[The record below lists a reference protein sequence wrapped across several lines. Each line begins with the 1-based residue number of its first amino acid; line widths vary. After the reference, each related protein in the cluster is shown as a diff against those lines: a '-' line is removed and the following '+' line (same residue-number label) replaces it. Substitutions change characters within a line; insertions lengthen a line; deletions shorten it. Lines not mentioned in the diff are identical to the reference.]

1 MSFPILKT
9 ATISYENGQKV
20 TLPRMKVTD
29 TEMTFSDGLQAVCL
43 SLEQR
48 GKLTAV
54 YVHTDLTNGH
64 TLDPENAVSLSF
76 SFGDDVTGYM
86 ASEMAM
92 HWATPRVDTDFSKI
106 EGNTQAL
113 LLHRQNGAFS
123 LLLPVC
129 DREYKTTVSGTE
141 DGVEVHSFSWMP
153 QMNACHTLAF
163 VYGEDK
169 DPYSLMRSATA
180 YAVELMGNRV
190 KMREDRAVPDLFE
203 YLGWCS
209 WDAFHVF
216 VNHQGLL
223 DKCQELKDK
232 NIPVRWALIDDMWAD
247 VPNLKTLPPDI
258 ALGPMIST
266 MHRSKMRSFEAD
278 PDRFPRGLAPCIADI
293 KSKYG
298 LAVGM
303 WHPTTGYW
311 LGVEEDGPIAKQHAD
326 CLAVSVGGRL
336 MHRIDDEDK
345 VFAFYDAFHTYLEE
359 CGADFIKI
367 DNQSCISSNFK
378 GVVPVGVA
386 GRNLQNAIER
396 STTKH
401 FGNRLINCMGMGNE
415 NYWNRP
421 DSAVTR
427 CSCDFAPE
435 NKEWF
440 IGNLMRCCYN
450 SYVQG
455 QLMWCD
461 WDMWWT
467 DDNQAEKNAIAHAIS
482 GGPVY
487 LSDELGRSVRDR
499 VMPLVYADGRL
510 LRCDRP
516 AMPTTDCLTVNPA
529 VEPIPFTMWSTVK
542 GCAVI
547 AAFHLYKEQI
557 PVSSTLSVDPF
568 WGLDGDEFV
577 VYEHFSKTA
586 FTVKRGDTWDV
597 TLTNDEDL
605 KLYAVY
611 PINNAVTPIGL
622 TDKYIAPHAV
632 IEQTGNTLTL
642 REGGN
647 FAFYTERP
655 VERVEVNGKAVPF
668 TQTGALYIVETTE
681 TDTPMAVTVV

>member
-1 MSFPILKT
+1 MTFPAL
-9 ATISYENGQKV
+9 N
-20 TLPRMKVTD
+20 TLTLTCEDGEPIGLPLIQETD
-29 TEMTFSDGLQAVCL
+29 TEMHFSNGTQSVSLTFQTK
-43 SLEQR
+43 EE
-48 GKLTAV
+48 LTAL
-54 YVHTDLTNGH
+54 YVHTDLTDGYA
-64 TLDPENAVSLSF
+64 LDPENAVTLSLSF
-76 SFGDDVTGYM
+76 ADDVTGYM

-106 EGNTQAL
+106 QDNTQAL
-113 LLHRQNGAFS
+113 LLRRENGTFS

-129 DREYKTTVSGTE
+129 DSEYKTTLSGCE
-141 DGVEVHSFSWMP
+141 NGVLTHTFSWMP
-153 QMNACHTLAF
+153 QMSGCHTLAF
-163 VYGEDK
+163 VYGEGE
-169 DPYSLMRSATA
+169 DPYLLMRNATE

-190 KMREDRAVPDLFE
+190 KMREDRKVPDLFE

-216 VNHQGLL
+216 VNDQGLL
-223 DKCQELKDK
+223 DKCQEFTDK
-232 NIPVRWALIDDMWAD
+232 NVPVRWALIDDMWAD

-298 LAVGM
+298 LSVGM

-311 LGVEEDGPIAKQHAD
+311 LGMEEDGPVAKQYAD
-326 CLAVSVGGRL
+326 CLAVSAGGRL
-336 MHRIDDEDK
+336 IHRIDDVDK
-345 VFAFYDAFHTYLEE
+345 AFHFYDGFHTYLEE

-386 GRNLQNAIER
+386 GRNMQNAIER

-421 DSAVTR
+421 ESAVTR

-499 VMPLVYADGRL
+499 VIPLVYTDGRL

-516 AMPTTDCLTVNPA
+516 AMPTTNCLTVNPA
-529 VEPIPFTMWSTVK
+529 TEPIPFTMWSTVN

-557 PVSSTLSVDPF
+557 PVSSRLSVDPF

-586 FTVKRGDTWDV
+586 FTVKRGETWDV
-597 TLTNDEDL
+597 TLTNDDDV
-605 KLYAVY
+605 KFYSVY
-611 PINNAVTPIGL
+611 PVSNAVTPIGL
-622 TDKYIAPHAV
+622 TDKYVAPHTVAKQS
-632 IEQTGNTLTL
+632 ESAFTLH
-642 REGGN
+642 EGGN

-655 VERVEVNGKAVPF
+655 VTRVEVNGEEVSFAK
-668 TQTGALYIVETTE
+668 QGSLYSVEMDTTDAPMMVTIV
-681 TDTPMAVTVV
+681 

>member
-1 MSFPILKT
+1 MSFP
-9 ATISYENGQKV
+9 TIHTVALNLENGEKLL
-20 TLPRMKVTD
+20 LPLCEQ
-29 TEMTFSDGLQAVCL
+29 TENAVSYSNGDATVQLSCETRDG
-43 SLEQR
+43 
-48 GKLTAV
+48 LTAV
-54 YVHTDLTNGH
+54 YLHTDLADGN
-64 TLDPENAVSLSF
+64 TLHPEDAITLSLSF
-76 SFGDDVTGYM
+76 DPDTVGYM

-106 EGNTQAL
+106 EDNTQAL
-113 LLHRQNGAFS
+113 LLRKKSGIFS
-123 LLLPVC
+123 LVLPVC
-129 DREYKTTVSGTE
+129 DREYKSTISGAE
-141 DGVEVHSFSWMP
+141 NGVQIHTFSWMG
-153 QMNACHTLAF
+153 QMTACHTLAF
-163 VYGEDK
+163 VFAEGE
-169 DPYSLMRSATA
+169 DPYSLIQNATA
-180 YAVELMGNRV
+180 YAVNLLGNRV
-190 KMREDRAVPDLFE
+190 KMREDRDFPEIFE

-216 VNHQGLL
+216 VNDQGLL
-223 DKCQELKDK
+223 DKCQEFKDK
-232 NIPVRWALIDDMWAD
+232 NVPVRWALLDDMWAD
-247 VPNLKTLPPDI
+247 IPNLKTLPTDI
-258 ALGPMIST
+258 AFGPMVT
-266 MHRSKMRSFEAD
+266 AMHRSKMRSFEAD

-298 LAVGM
+298 LAVGI

-311 LGVEEDGPIAKQHAD
+311 LGMEEDGPVAQQYAD
-326 CLAVSVGGRL
+326 CLVVSTGGRL
-336 MHRIDDEDK
+336 IHRIDDEDK
-345 VFAFYDAFHTYLEE
+345 AFRFYDAFHTYLEA

-386 GRNLQNAIER
+386 GRNLHNAIER

-421 DSAVTR
+421 ESAVTR

-487 LSDELGRSVRDR
+487 LSDELDRSVREL
-499 VMPLVYADGRL
+499 VMQLVYTDGRL

-516 AMPTTDCLTVNPA
+516 AMPTIDCLTVNPA
-529 VEPIPFTMWSTVK
+529 VNPIPFTMWSTVN

-547 AAFHLYKEQI
+547 AAFHLYEKQV
-557 PVSSTLSVDPF
+557 PVNTTLTVDPA
-568 WGLDGDEFV
+568 WSLDGDAFV

-586 FTVKRGDTWDV
+586 FTVKRDEAWNV
-597 TLTNDEDL
+597 TLADSDDV
-605 KLYAVY
+605 KLYTVY
-611 PINNAVTPIGL
+611 PVRGALTPIGL
-622 TDKYIAPHAV
+622 TDKYIAPHTVAK
-632 IEQTGNTLTL
+632 QTESTFTLH
-642 REGGN
+642 EGGN
-647 FAFYTERP
+647 FAFYTECP
-655 VERVEVNGKAVPF
+655 VTRVEVNGEEVPF
-668 TQTGALYIVETTE
+668 TKQDALYTVKMNG
-681 TDTPMAVTVV
+681 TDTPVTVKVM